1 MKLPKKLLS
10 LGLVITMLI
19 VSFPKQSYALNSV
32 DEIEV
37 STIYETAGLI
47 ADKQSYDTAIL
58 VNLNDSIADGLSA
71 SGLSGT
77 LNAPLLLSENSS
89 IPNETMKRLSKVKT
103 VYLIG
108 GIKSIG
114 KSVENTL
121 MSKGFNVKRID
132 GDDRIKTSY
141 NVAKEI
147 NSKQKVNTV
156 MLTNAY
162 KGEPDAISIASV
174 AARDKAAIILTDGKS
189 IPFSTN
195 EVKSYAIGGTSTM
208 DDTLVKNTNSTRL
221 GGSDRFDTNKKI
233 INQFYNGIKE
243 FYIAGSRNL
252 TNALLASSLK
262 SPVVLVD
269 NNSNKSILKNA
280 TKITTVG
287 DITEELLE
295 ECLNI
300 TNGIGDSNTGVI
312 KKTRLEEAKEL
323 AKDWYNCYEVGDIN
337 NVPYD
342 GVYLV
347 DDNYKNGSN
356 YYYVFSYVSAGQE
369 HSDRLCINKN
379 DMSDYKL
386 LYEDLHMEKV
396 VSFKNAEDLV
406 RDLFMKEHGFLPNHI
421 EAQNMEDGMYIYVRP
436 FNTYV
441 DMNGIEHNAGGYTP
455 YLVNIYTGEISK
467 YTYTE

>member
-1 MKLPKKLLS
+1 MC
-10 LGLVITMLI
+10 IRDI
-19 VSFPKQSYALNSV
+19 
-32 DEIEV
+32 

-58 VNLNDSIADGLSA
+58 VNLSDSIADGLSA

-77 LNAPLLLSENSS
+77 LNAPMLLSENSN

-108 GIKSIG
+108 GIKSIS
-114 KSVENTL
+114 KYVENTL

-132 GDDRIKTSY
+132 GDDRIKNSY

-195 EVKSYAIGGTSTM
+195 EVKSYAIGGTATM

-287 DITEELLE
+287 GITEELLE
-295 ECLNI
+295 ECLNV

-312 KKTRLEEAKEL
+312 KKTGLEEAKEL
-323 AKDWYNCYEVGDIN
+323 AKDWYNCYEVGLSLI
-337 NVPYD
+337 
-342 GVYLV
+342 
-347 DDNYKNGSN
+347 
-356 YYYVFSYVSAGQE
+356 
-369 HSDRLCINKN
+369 
-379 DMSDYKL
+379 
-386 LYEDLHMEKV
+386 
-396 VSFKNAEDLV
+396 
-406 RDLFMKEHGFLPNHI
+406 HI
-421 EAQNMEDGMYIYVRP
+421 
-436 FNTYV
+436 
-441 DMNGIEHNAGGYTP
+441 
-455 YLVNIYTGEISK
+455 
-467 YTYTE
+467 

>member
-19 VSFPKQSYALNSV
+19 ISFPKQSYALNSV

-108 GIKSIG
+108 GIKSIS

-208 DDTLVKNTNSTRL
+208 NDTLVKNTNSTRL

-287 DITEELLE
+287 DITEELL
-295 ECLNI
+295 L
-300 TNGIGDSNTGVI
+300 
-312 KKTRLEEAKEL
+312 
-323 AKDWYNCYEVGDIN
+323 
-337 NVPYD
+337 
-342 GVYLV
+342 
-347 DDNYKNGSN
+347 
-356 YYYVFSYVSAGQE
+356 
-369 HSDRLCINKN
+369 
-379 DMSDYKL
+379 
-386 LYEDLHMEKV
+386 
-396 VSFKNAEDLV
+396 
-406 RDLFMKEHGFLPNHI
+406 
-421 EAQNMEDGMYIYVRP
+421 
-436 FNTYV
+436 
-441 DMNGIEHNAGGYTP
+441 
-455 YLVNIYTGEISK
+455 
-467 YTYTE
+467 

>member
-10 LGLVITMLI
+10 LGLVITILI

-108 GIKSIG
+108 GIKSIN

-147 NSKQKVNTV
+147 NSRQKVNTV

-174 AARDKAAIILTDGKS
+174 AARDKVAIILTDGKS

-208 DDTLVKNTNSTRL
+208 NDTLVKNTNSTRL

-295 ECLNI
+295 ECLNV
-300 TNGIGDSNTGVI
+300 TNGIGDSNTGV
-312 KKTRLEEAKEL
+312 
-323 AKDWYNCYEVGDIN
+323 
-337 NVPYD
+337 
-342 GVYLV
+342 
-347 DDNYKNGSN
+347 
-356 YYYVFSYVSAGQE
+356 
-369 HSDRLCINKN
+369 
-379 DMSDYKL
+379 
-386 LYEDLHMEKV
+386 
-396 VSFKNAEDLV
+396 
-406 RDLFMKEHGFLPNHI
+406 
-421 EAQNMEDGMYIYVRP
+421 
-436 FNTYV
+436 
-441 DMNGIEHNAGGYTP
+441 
-455 YLVNIYTGEISK
+455 
-467 YTYTE
+467 

>member
-1 MKLPKKLLS
+1 
-10 LGLVITMLI
+10 
-19 VSFPKQSYALNSV
+19 
-32 DEIEV
+32 
-37 STIYETAGLI
+37 
-47 ADKQSYDTAIL
+47 
-58 VNLNDSIADGLSA
+58 
-71 SGLSGT
+71 
-77 LNAPLLLSENSS
+77 
-89 IPNETMKRLSKVKT
+89 
-103 VYLIG
+103 
-108 GIKSIG
+108 
-114 KSVENTL
+114 
-121 MSKGFNVKRID
+121 
-132 GDDRIKTSY
+132 
-141 NVAKEI
+141 
-147 NSKQKVNTV
+147 
-156 MLTNAY
+156 
-162 KGEPDAISIASV
+162 
-174 AARDKAAIILTDGKS
+174 
-189 IPFSTN
+189 
-195 EVKSYAIGGTSTM
+195 
-208 DDTLVKNTNSTRL
+208 
-221 GGSDRFDTNKKI
+221 SDRFDTNKKI

-295 ECLNI
+295 ECLNV

-323 AKDWYNCYEVGDIN
+323 AKDWYNCYEVGDID

-406 RDLFMKEHGFLPNHI
+406 KDLFMKEHGFLPNHV

-455 YLVNIYTGEISK
+455 
-467 YTYTE
+467 

>member
-58 VNLNDSIADGLSA
+58 VNLSDSIADGLSA

-77 LNAPLLLSENSS
+77 LNAPMLLSENSN

-108 GIKSIG
+108 GIKSIS

-195 EVKSYAIGGTSTM
+195 EVKSYAIGGTATM
-208 DDTLVKNTNSTRL
+208 DDILVKNTNSTRL
-221 GGSDRFDTNKKI
+221 GGSDRFDTNKRI

-295 ECLNI
+295 ECLNV
-300 TNGIGDSNTGVI
+300 TNGIGDSDTGVI
-312 KKTRLEEAKEL
+312 KKTGLEEAKEL

-369 HSDRLCINKN
+369 CSDRLCINKN
-379 DMSDYKL
+379 DMSDCKL

-406 RDLFMKEHGFLPNHI
+406 KDLFMKEHGFLPNHV

>member
-58 VNLNDSIADGLSA
+58 VNLSDSIADGLSA

-77 LNAPLLLSENSS
+77 LNAPMLLSENSN

-108 GIKSIG
+108 GIKSIS

-195 EVKSYAIGGTSTM
+195 EVKSYAIGGTATM
-208 DDTLVKNTNSTRL
+208 DDILVKNTNSTRL
-221 GGSDRFDTNKKI
+221 GGSDRFDTNKRI

-295 ECLNI
+295 ECLNV
-300 TNGIGDSNTGVI
+300 TNGIGDSDTGVI
-312 KKTRLEEAKEL
+312 KKTGLEEAKEL

-369 HSDRLCINKN
+369 CSDRLCINKN

-406 RDLFMKEHGFLPNHI
+406 KDLFMKEHGFLPNHV